1 MLAALHGLLPP
12 PSGESRGEGNNR
24 RGPSPMQVLLSKVRG
39 WCRPPPSPRPSPG
52 GRGRSAA
59 LVLLLLAAPPAY
71 AQKSEDTL
79 RIAWRDAVPDVDP
92 YHNTLRTGLILA
104 HHAWDTL
111 IFRDPETLQLKPLLA
126 TSWRYLDPMTL
137 EFELR
142 PGVTFH
148 DGSPFTA
155 DDVVYTVAAALSEA
169 VAVPSNYSFLAGAE
183 RVDDL
188 RVRIRLKRVFPAALE
203 YIAMVLPI
211 LPRAYRERVG
221 TGYSAA
227 PFGTGPYRITRV
239 DGLSAIGLERN
250 DAYFDGPK
258 GKPAIRRLEI
268 TEVADTAAELAALV
282 DGRADWIWQFGP
294 EQLDALARTPGVQTL
309 RQESM
314 RFAYLNMDAAGRTGA
329 GPLTQLKVRQAI
341 MHAVDRATLAR
352 QFMPGGSRVLDAPC
366 FPTQFGC
373 EQAIAAKYEYDP
385 AKARALLAEAGYPD
399 GFDTDLV
406 GYLLPAWQDALR
418 GYLAAVGIRAAAV
431 NLQAGPALAR
441 SMAGRNPLDAGSW
454 GSYSINDASASLP
467 VFFTFGEQDYAR
479 DGDVR
484 DLLLR
489 GGGSTDPDIRRDA
502 YRQAIRRITEGA
514 YTLPLFTYV
523 TTYAVS
529 RNLVFKPFT
538 DELPRFYLS
547 SWR

>member
-1 MLAALHGLLPP
+1 M
-12 PSGESRGEGNNR
+12 
-24 RGPSPMQVLLSKVRG
+24 
-39 WCRPPPSPRPSPG
+39 
-52 GRGRSAA
+52 
-59 LVLLLLAAPPAY
+59 
-71 AQKSEDTL
+71 
-79 RIAWRDAVPDVDP
+79 PDVDP
-92 YHNTLRTGLILA
+92 YRNTLRTGLVLA

-111 IFRDPETLQLKPLLA
+111 IYRAPETLQLKPLLA
-126 TSWRYLDPMTL
+126 VTWRYLDPMTL

-155 DDVVYTVAAALSEA
+155 DDVVYTVQAVLSEA
-169 VAVPSNYSFLAGAE
+169 VAVPSNYSFLGGAE

-188 RVRIRLKRVFPAALE
+188 RVRIRLNRVFPAALE

-211 LPRAYRERVG
+211 LPRGYRERAG
-221 TGYSAA
+221 AGFSAA
-227 PFGTGPYRITRV
+227 PVGTGPYRITRV
-239 DGLSAIGLERN
+239 NGTSAISLERN

-268 TEVADTAAELAALV
+268 EEVADTAAELAALV

-294 EQLDALARTPGVQTL
+294 EQLDALARTPGLQTL

-314 RFAYLNMDAAGRTGA
+314 RFGYMLMDAAGRSGP
-329 GPLTQLKVRQAI
+329 GPLQSQKVRQAI
-341 MHAVDRATLAR
+341 VHAVDRTAMAR

-373 EQAIAAKYEYDP
+373 DQAVAARYEYDP
-385 AKARALLAEAGYPD
+385 AKARALLAEAGYPN
-399 GFDTDLV
+399 GFDTELA
-406 GYLLPAWQDALR
+406 GYLLAPWQEAVR
-418 GYLAAVGIRAAAV
+418 GYLAAVGVRATV
-431 NLQAGPALAR
+431 SNLQAGPALAR
-441 SMAGRNPLDAGSW
+441 SMAGRNPLDLGSW

-479 DGDVR
+479 DGEVR

-489 GGGSTDPDIRRDA
+489 GGSSTDPDVRRDA
-502 YRQAIRRITEGA
+502 YRVAIKRIAEQAYA
-514 YTLPLFTYV
+514 MPLFTYV
-523 TTYAVS
+523 TTYATAKALS
-529 RNLVFKPFT
+529 FKPSA
-538 DELPRFYLS
+538 DELPRFFTS